1 MHCCWWDEDLD
12 LCKPLNAS
20 QQGSTVLH
28 AQVLKLCWCDNLWVN
43 MLQSMVFFREYY
55 LKVTRVQL
63 VFGDCVLL
71 AVQLTTPTF
80 VTHCSFETLQD
91 CISLV

>member
-1 MHCCWWDEDLD
+1 MLD
-12 LCKPLNAS
+12 
-20 QQGSTVLH
+20 
-28 AQVLKLCWCDNLWVN
+28 DFDLWVN

-55 LKVTRVQL
+55 LKVKRVQL